1 MNDKIAIE
9 PLIRPVQLD
18 DLDAIF
24 SIDHKVRALGKTIT
38 YSNLTTER
46 LFTIDRHVGR
56 LAKPVSYV
64 DLIRG
69 DITELLDIGVVA
81 EVDGHVR
88 GFALG
93 CMSYLGEGGGQ
104 AGIITT
110 GVITILGV
118 HPDYQRRGIA
128 TSLVTAICNRF
139 HEKGMRSVR
148 IMIDQMDKELQTCFE
163 HLGFGVGGLVEYS
176 KRL

>member
-24 SIDHKVRALGKTIT
+24 GIDHKVRALGKTIT

-69 DITELLDIGVVA
+69 DITELLDLGVVA
-81 EVDGHVR
+81 EVEEHVR

-93 CMSYLGEGGGQ
+93 RISHLGEGGGQ
-104 AGIITT
+104 T

-128 TSLVTAICNRF
+128 TSLVTAICKRF
-139 HEKGMRSVR
+139 HEKGMRTVR
-148 IMIDQMDKELQTCFE
+148 IAIDQKDKELQTFFE
-163 HLGFGVGGLVEYS
+163 HVGFGVGRLVEYS